1 MNTLATPCQCPFK
14 RVAATVLAALI
25 YLLAAS
31 FASAEP
37 VSNTVTVGIAANNKP
52 YSFNEGRSVSGFS
65 VDILREVAEQSDLRF
80 TFRAGS
86 WPEIYNAFMRGD
98 LDVIDSISFRQDRAE
113 KTLFTEPYHI
123 RQTYL
128 MHDTQN
134 PVGKVNSLVDL
145 QGLRVGVVRDIYYRD
160 ALTGKGITLNTY
172 DSLHSLIR
180 ALAFG
185 WVDVIIGP
193 RLTLQYY
200 ANEAGFRFLAI
211 AGKAP
216 LGDLAREDFRIG
228 VLKTNKALFQK
239 ISHGLA
245 QIPDQRKLELLE
257 RWQEFGGASLSGA
270 GNFVLSPEQRRF
282 IAETGPV
289 RVGLMRDYAPYSFDS
304 GTRTQGLTVD
314 ILNRLS
320 DLTGLQVIPVSGQW
334 IELLPLFR
342 NGEIDMLANM
352 SFSSER
358 TAFTRFTKPY
368 HTIPNVAFTRDQD
381 LSLNTL
387 DDLKGMRVALGAGIY
402 YQQPLQEALGDD
414 ARIFTTQDTMFEAL
428 ARGQVDVVL
437 AALPNG
443 NFWIRELGIP
453 GIRIAGEL
461 TLEDM
466 PGEDLRFGVRPGL
479 APLASILDQAL
490 ATISAKEIRMIEDR
504 WLGASGGTRQPDSG
518 KVNLTEAEL
527 AWLEKRRNR
536 VSMCIGPDRLPLEG
550 RDANGQHAGL
560 SAEVFRL
567 FAERTPIRFDVVS
580 TDNWQQS
587 IRAARE
593 RRCDL
598 LAMAMK
604 TPERSRYMNFTE
616 PYLEVPS
623 VVLGRI
629 EAPFI
634 ERLGDL
640 RGQKVGL
647 VEGYAFA
654 ELLQARYPSM
664 ELIKV
669 SNEQEGLRRL
679 QNHDLDGY
687 ITTLATAS
695 YHMRELG
702 LADLKVTG
710 RIPADWSLAVATR
723 DDEPVLLGIMQ
734 KLVSSLTTE
743 ERRSLESHWRNIQL
757 KQTVDFTLIWQ
768 LLLAGALMTALL
780 IYWNRKLGRLNRE
793 LAITNETLA
802 RLSVTDDLTQLGN
815 RSYFDQEFRK
825 SFQWC
830 QRHHSGFAVAMVDAD
845 HFKKINDTFGHEAGD
860 LCLKAL
866 AEIMRK
872 HFRRETDRLSRFG
885 GEEFVVFA
893 SYEDSDEIRN
903 RLEAFREAVANAG
916 DIGDQHDIRLTI
928 SIGLATGTPG
938 ADASPE
944 EFLRQAD
951 QALYQAKQN
960 GRNRLEA
967 RTISRKMVLGFRKTQ
982 G

>member
-1 MNTLATPCQCPFK
+1 MNSLATPCQCPFK
-14 RVAATVLAALI
+14 RVAAAVLFALV
-25 YLLAAS
+25 YLLAAPS
-31 FASAEP
+31 ALAREASDP
-37 VSNTVTVGIAANNKP
+37 VTVGIVADNKP
-52 YSFNEGRSVSGFS
+52 YSFNEGRGASGFS
-65 VDILREVAEQSDLRF
+65 VDILREVAEQADLQF

-86 WPEIYNAFMRGD
+86 WPEVYGAFMRGE
-98 LDVIDSISFRQDRAE
+98 LDVIDGISFRQDRAE
-113 KTLFTEPYHI
+113 QILFTEPYHI

-134 PVGKVNSLVDL
+134 PVGNVDSIEDL
-145 QGLRVGVVRDIYYRD
+145 KGLRVGVVRDIYYRD
-160 ALTGKGITLNTY
+160 ALTEADITLNTY
-172 DSLHSLIR
+172 DSLYSLIR

-193 RLTLQYY
+193 QLTLQYY

-211 AGKAP
+211 AGEAP

-228 VLKTNKALFQK
+228 VLKANEALFNQ
-239 ISHGLA
+239 INQGLE
-245 QIPDQRKLELLE
+245 QIPDQRKRELLE
-257 RWQEFGGASLSGA
+257 RWQEFGGASLSDS

-289 RVGLMRDYAPYSFDS
+289 RVGLMRDYAPYSFES
-304 GTRTQGLTVD
+304 GTRIQGLTVD

-320 DLTGLQVIPVSGQW
+320 DLTGLQIIPVGGQW

-342 NGEIDMLANM
+342 NGEIDILANM
-352 SFSSER
+352 SFSPER
-358 TAFTRFTKPY
+358 TAFTRFTEPY

-387 DDLKGMRVALGAGIY
+387 EDLKGMRVALGSGIY
-402 YQQPLQEALGDD
+402 YEQPLQEALGDG
-414 ARIFTTQDTMFEAL
+414 ARIFTAQDAMFEAL
-428 ARGQVDVVL
+428 ARDQVDVVL

-453 GIRIAGEL
+453 GVRIAGEL
-461 TLEDM
+461 ILEGL

-479 APLASILDQAL
+479 APLAGILDQAL
-490 ATISAKEIRMIEDR
+490 ATISAEEIRTIEDR
-504 WLGASGGTRQPDSG
+504 WLGASGGARQPGNG
-518 KVNLTEAEL
+518 KANLTEAEL
-527 AWLEKRRNR
+527 AWLENRSNR
-536 VSMCIGPDRLPLEG
+536 VSMCIDPDWLPLEG
-550 RDANGQHAGL
+550 RDGNGKHAGL
-560 SAEVFRL
+560 SAEVFRM
-567 FAERTPIRFDVVS
+567 FAERTPIRFDVVP

-587 IRAARE
+587 MQAARE

-598 LAMAMK
+598 LSMAMK
-604 TPERSRYMNFTE
+604 TPERSEFMNFTE
-616 PYLEVPS
+616 PYLEVPN

-634 ERLGDL
+634 ERIGDL
-640 RGQKVGL
+640 RGQRVGV

-654 ELLQARYPSM
+654 ELLQTRYPSM
-664 ELIKV
+664 NLIGV

-679 QNHDLDGY
+679 QNHELDGY

-695 YHMRELG
+695 YYMQELG
-702 LADLKVTG
+702 LADLKVIG
-710 RIPADWSLAVATR
+710 RIPADWSLAVAIR

-757 KQTVDFTLIWQ
+757 KQTVDYTLIWQ
-768 LLLAGALMTALL
+768 LLIAGALVTALL
-780 IYWNRKLGRLNRE
+780 IYWNRKLGRLNKE
-793 LAITNETLA
+793 LAVANETLA

-866 AEIMRK
+866 ADTMRK

-893 SYEDSDEIRN
+893 SYEDSAEIRN
-903 RLEAFREAVANAG
+903 RLETFREAVASSCNICG
-916 DIGDQHDIRLTI
+916 HNDIRLTI
-928 SIGLATGTPG
+928 SIGLATGVPG
-938 ADASPE
+938 PEASPA

-960 GRNRLEA
+960 GRNRLEVRA
-967 RTISRKMVLGFRKTQ
+967 V
-982 G
+982 

>member
-1 MNTLATPCQCPFK
+1 MNSLATPCQCPFK
-14 RVAATVLAALI
+14 RVAVAVLFALV
-25 YLLAAS
+25 YLLAAPP
-31 FASAEP
+31 AWAQE
-37 VSNTVTVGIAANNKP
+37 VSETVTVGIVADNKP
-52 YSFNEGRSVSGFS
+52 YSFNEGRGASGFS
-65 VDILREVAEQSDLRF
+65 VDILREVAEQADLKF

-86 WPEIYNAFMRGD
+86 WPEVYGAFMRGE
-98 LDVIDSISFRQDRAE
+98 LDVIDGISFRQDRAE
-113 KTLFTEPYHI
+113 QILFTEPYHI

-134 PVGKVNSLVDL
+134 PVGNVDSIEDL

-160 ALTGKGITLNTY
+160 ALTEKGITLNTY

-193 RLTLQYY
+193 QLTLQYY

-228 VLKTNKALFQK
+228 VLKTNEALFNR
-239 ISHGLA
+239 ISQGLA
-245 QIPDQRKLELLE
+245 EIPDQRKRELLE
-257 RWQEFGGASLSGA
+257 RWQEFGGASLSGS

-289 RVGLMRDYAPYSFDS
+289 RVGLMRDYAPYSFES
-304 GTRTQGLTVD
+304 GTRIQGLTVD

-320 DLTGLQVIPVSGQW
+320 DLTGLQVIPVGGQW

-342 NGEIDMLANM
+342 NGEIDILANM
-352 SFSSER
+352 SFSPER
-358 TAFTRFTKPY
+358 SAFTRFTEPY
-368 HTIPNVAFTRDQD
+368 HTIPNVAFTREQD

-387 DDLKGMRVALGAGIY
+387 EDLKGMRVALGSGIY
-402 YQQPLQEALGDD
+402 YEQPLQEALGDD
-414 ARIFTTQDTMFEAL
+414 ARIFTAQDAMFEAL

-443 NFWIRELGIP
+443 NFWVRELGLP
-453 GIRIAGEL
+453 GVRIAGEL
-461 TLEDM
+461 ILDGL

-479 APLASILDQAL
+479 APLAGILDQAL
-490 ATISAKEIRMIEDR
+490 ATISAEEIRTIEDR
-504 WLGASGGTRQPDSG
+504 WLGASGGTRQPGTG
-518 KVNLTEAEL
+518 KANLTEAEL
-527 AWLEKRRNR
+527 AWLENRSNR
-536 VSMCIGPDRLPLEG
+536 VSMCIDPDWLPLEG
-550 RDANGQHAGL
+550 RDANGKHAGL

-567 FAERTPIRFDVVS
+567 FAERTPIHFDVVP

-587 IRAARE
+587 MQAARE

-604 TPERSRYMNFTE
+604 TPERSEFMNFTE
-616 PYLEVPS
+616 SYLEVPN

-634 ERLGDL
+634 ERIGDL
-640 RGQKVGL
+640 RGQKVGV

-654 ELLQARYPSM
+654 ELLQTRYPSM
-664 ELIKV
+664 DLIGV

-679 QNHDLDGY
+679 QNHELDGY

-695 YHMRELG
+695 YYMQELG
-702 LADLKVTG
+702 LADLKVIG
-710 RIPADWSLAVATR
+710 RIPADWSLAVAIR

-757 KQTVDFTLIWQ
+757 KQTVDYTLIWQ
-768 LLLAGALMTALL
+768 LLIAGALVTALL
-780 IYWNRKLGRLNRE
+780 IYWNRKLGRLNKE
-793 LAITNETLA
+793 LAVANETLA

-866 AEIMRK
+866 ADTMRK

-903 RLEAFREAVANAG
+903 RLETFREAVASACNICG
-916 DIGDQHDIRLTI
+916 HNDIRLTI
-928 SIGLATGTPG
+928 SIGLATGIPG
-938 ADASPE
+938 PEASPA

-960 GRNRLEA
+960 GRNRLEVRA
-967 RTISRKMVLGFRKTQ
+967 V
-982 G
+982 